1 LFKKPIYL
9 NIIYF
14 YKKALMKILAIGK
27 NYIEHIKEMKGERPE
42 EPVIF
47 LKPDTA
53 LLMSNSIF
61 YLPDFSKNIQ
71 FEAELI
77 LRINKEGKNIE
88 EKFAHKYFDGI
99 GIGIDFTA
107 RDLQQKAKEN
117 GNPWTLSKGF
127 NGSAPV
133 SDFLPLSD
141 FLNLQN
147 INFSLEVN
155 GVIRQ
160 KGNSEMMLFNFN
172 KIISYISKF
181 ITLKK
186 GDIIFTGTP
195 KGVDKVNTGDKL
207 AGFIEQNKILEIE
220 VR

>member
-1 LFKKPIYL
+1 
-9 NIIYF
+9 
-14 YKKALMKILAIGK
+14 MKILAVGK
-27 NYIEHIKEMKGERPE
+27 NYLDHIKEMNSDRPE

-47 LKPDTA
+47 SKPDTA
-53 LLMSNSIF
+53 LLMNNSVF
-61 YLPDFSKNIQ
+61 YLPDFSNNVQ

-77 LRINKEGKNIE
+77 LRICKEGKNIE

-99 GIGIDFTA
+99 GFGIDFTA
-107 RDLQQKAKEN
+107 RDLQQKAKEK
-117 GNPWTLSKGF
+117 GNPWTLAKGF

-133 SDFLPLSD
+133 SEFLPLSTFPD
-141 FLNLQN
+141 IHN
-147 INFSLEVN
+147 ISFSLQVN

-160 KGNSEMMLFNFN
+160 NGNSKMMLFDFG

-195 KGVDKVNTGDKL
+195 EGVDKVSMGDKL